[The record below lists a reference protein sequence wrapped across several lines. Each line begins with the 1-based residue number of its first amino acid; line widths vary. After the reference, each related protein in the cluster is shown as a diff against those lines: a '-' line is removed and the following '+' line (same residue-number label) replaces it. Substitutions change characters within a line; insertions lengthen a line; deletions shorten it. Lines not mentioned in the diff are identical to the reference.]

1 MGMGCPFGVMMETVW
16 TWVEVMV
23 AYNVAYVLC
32 ATELYMLKGFIL
44 CYVNLTSMS
53 KFRKTEKA
61 VPDLP
66 GQALVRAQLS
76 PPEPQVSSPFQRV
89 FTLSLPLMGGSL
101 PLYLGS
107 WAFSLRPHFT
117 LQWGQVVLCGCGRRI
132 VLAWDSEY
140 ILHSH
145 VQTRVLPVDA
155 KPLHCARVLVGL
167 TV

>member
-1 MGMGCPFGVMMETVW
+1 
-16 TWVEVMV
+16 
-23 AYNVAYVLC
+23 
-32 ATELYMLKGFIL
+32 
-44 CYVNLTSMS
+44 MS

-66 GQALVRAQLS
+66 ARALVRAQLS

-89 FTLSLPLMGGSL
+89 FTLYLPLMGGSL

-117 LQWGQVVLCGCGRRI
+117 LRWGQVVLCGCGRRI

-145 VQTRVLPVDA
+145 VHPDKGSSCGCQATALCQGPCGADSLMRGDGPQSGRFGQRAVEEVILW
-155 KPLHCARVLVGL
+155 R
-167 TV
+167 